1 MTFWEIRNKET
12 GELRSTKLDFGN
24 CMELKMVLDEM
35 NPGVFE
41 VVRVDEAEGA

>member
-24 CMELKMVLDEM
+24 CMELKMALDEM
-35 NPGVFE
+35 NPGVFDVFEIDE
-41 VVRVDEAEGA
+41 VEGA